1 MLHQVRGGIQVKQS
15 ESTAVTCFTFT
26 LCVLALGD
34 CSVDKL
40 PVRWGRSAVSDT
52 SLDQGNFLEM
62 HNKMDDVWNTL

>member
-1 MLHQVRGGIQVKQS
+1 MHHQARGGFQVKHS

-26 LCVLALGD
+26 LCLALGD

-40 PVRWGRSAVSDT
+40 PVRWGLSAVKDT

-62 HNKMDDVWNTL
+62 RNRMDDV